1 MKTFLEHTRDQQEEG
16 LKDMAKGAMKSAGKA
31 VSAVKNKVTGGEKKK
46 GPGLMDRIK
55 SGAKKVVQA
64 VGREFQK
71 GKDAAKAERPPKDKK
86 AKQQAKVDKV
96 KKWVSQNWNRLTT
109 RSTQLVTLSKRK
121 TRTQR
126 SKRRKKKEKRNS
138 VD

>member
-1 MKTFLEHTRDQQEEG
+1 
-16 LKDMAKGAMKSAGKA
+16 MAKGAMKSAGKA

-86 AKQQAKVDKV
+86 AKQQAKVDKGKEMGISELEPTDNKV
-96 KKWVSQNWNRLTT
+96 DATGDAFEKKDNDA
-109 RSTQLVTLSKRK
+109 KIK
-121 TRTQR
+121 KKKK
-126 SKRRKKKEKRNS
+126 KRRGTA
-138 VD
+138 